1 MNVLT
6 MNVRRNAYKMAAF
19 AVLAALMPVAI
30 SCNGDDMPDIAVS
43 SVPEGM
49 VEVRPVLPGMFSSI
63 PRDPAG
69 NADAATRVYDSNIIT
84 ESKLTKELR
93 LPEGSTV
100 WLIAENEA
108 TSTYVKKSYVVYN
121 PEDEAERSYLVPCEV
136 DTAGNVTSTESTPL
150 YLKDGETYNFS
161 AISPARAINENEFK
175 TSGKVTFRVRNG
187 EYFYANDCR
196 YAKTSPGVVKVQN
209 VTTEAVTEVVLKPM
223 INQTAELKFLI
234 KSGDGVHN
242 LDIQPSGIEVSGL
255 QNDDQTVVT
264 WHMSRQSGDE
274 PIDLKHSDKDG
285 IYHQYNYVLSKDEE
299 GKDIVSIEVPV
310 LPMYCLSKPVTV
322 LFRLKVNGVPSTYEM
337 MLNEKDFKAGYSYGY
352 RGKVSISEGVSVMT
366 WQYVS
371 WEDEIFFP
379 FDD

>member
-1 MNVLT
+1 MLV
-6 MNVRRNAYKMAAF
+6 MDIRRNAYKMAA
-19 AVLAALMPVAI
+19 AIAALAPVAAAC
-30 SCNGDDMPDIAVS
+30 SGDDMSENAGS

-49 VEVRPVLPGMFSSI
+49 VEVRPVLPGVFSSI

-69 NADAATRVYDSNIIT
+69 NADAATRKYDDNDAT
-84 ESKLTKELR
+84 AGKLNKTLR

-100 WLIAENEA
+100 WLIAENE
-108 TSTYVKKSYVVYN
+108 TSKTYVKKSYVVYN
-121 PEDEAERSYLVPCEV
+121 PEDETEMSYLVPCEV
-136 DTAGNVTSTESTPL
+136 DDEGNVKGMESTPL

-161 AISPARAINENEFK
+161 AMSPARAIDENEFK
-175 TSGKVTFRVRNG
+175 TSGKVTFRAKNG

-196 YAKTSPGVVKVQN
+196 YDQTSPGVVKVQN
-209 VTTEAVTEVVLKPM
+209 VTQEAVTEVVLKPM
-223 INQTAELKFLI
+223 INQTAELRFLI
-234 KSGDGVHN
+234 ESGTGVHD

-255 QNDDQTVVT
+255 QNDDKTVVS
-264 WHMSRQSGDE
+264 WHMSRQPGDE

-285 IYHQYNYVLSKDEE
+285 IYHQYNYTLSEE
-299 GKDIVSIEVPV
+299 DGKGTVGIEVPV

-337 MLNEKDFKAGYSYGY
+337 MINERDFKAGYSYGY
-352 RGKVSISEGVSVMT
+352 RGVVSVSEGVSVMT

-371 WEDEIFFP
+371 WEDEIVFP